1 MDGIDI
7 QRYEFLCIKVN
18 NERKPGIIRF
28 GHKNDVS
35 TINSGFESI
44 EGVTINPGMRKIRF
58 I

>member
-1 MDGIDI
+1 VIAI
-7 QRYEFLCIKVN
+7 QRYEFLCIKVK

-28 GHKNDVS
+28 DHKNDVS